1 MARLIVFLALLGVT
15 LAGLAGDLSPQDRA
29 AKQAELDRLCEAARE
44 EKLAPIRAEIYDECI
59 NRQGKQPDY
68 CRRYADGYN
77 GARAGAAPRFYELPE
92 CVAAFDFRNSN
103 RRP

>member
-1 MARLIVFLALLGVT
+1 MLRLTVFLTLLAVT
-15 LAGLAGDLSPQDRA
+15 LGSLAGDLSPQERA
-29 AKQAELDRLCEAARE
+29 AKQAELDRLCEAARA
-44 EKLAPIRAEIYDECI
+44 KQLAPIRAEIYDECV
-59 NRQGKQPDY
+59 NRQGKQPEF

-77 GARAGAAPRFYELPE
+77 GERAGAAPRFYELPE